1 MVIPAAL
8 LRRFYVD
15 GSLRNEKEGVVFQI
29 KNLVAPTTLVSLGP
43 IEIDERLFSPAEI
56 EIESSKARKASAVTE
71 KTPLFLAMNK
81 DLTIRLDEIQLTA
94 GEHHLLLHAVTRE
107 VGPVVIDVTEVL

>member
-43 IEIDERLFSPAEI
+43 IEIDDRSFAPDEI
-56 EIESSKARKASAVTE
+56 EIVASKARQASAVTE
-71 KTPLFLAMNK
+71 KNPLFLAMSK
-81 DLTIRLDEIQLTA
+81 GITIRLNRVQLPA
-94 GEHHLLLHAVTRE
+94 GEHRLLVHAITRE
-107 VGPVVIDVTEVL
+107 VGPVVIDVTETL